1 MILTENAKIASA
13 DLCFEEI
20 SGVRGRQFTLRLRFE
35 VSSGGF
41 VMFANPL
48 KLPQLLQ
55 KLGLEKFSELV
66 GTYVKVPK
74 TSVGDHGPS
83 VLTHILDGDND
94 WLDLDN
100 GMYFG
105 CEWWPIV
112 KEVYIREGEYCE

>member
-1 MILTENAKIASA
+1 MLTENAKISSA

-20 SGVRGRQFTLRLRFE
+20 SGVAGRQFTLRLHLKL
-35 VSSGGF
+35 SSGGCM
-41 VMFANPL
+41 MFANPL

-55 KLGLEKFSELV
+55 KLELEKFSELD
-66 GTYVKVPK
+66 GTYVKIPK
-74 TSVGDHGPS
+74 VDTHCPS
-83 VLTHILDGDND
+83 KLTHILDDECD
-94 WLDLDN
+94 WLELDN